1 VELSLETN
9 NIEVESTEKGK
20 AEPVATEEHKVT
32 EEPEKDSQETS
43 GEAEKPNTIP
53 IVEPSA
59 EANEEKATEKM
70 LEEAINNEVDATEK
84 GKTESLVTEVEPT
97 ETGKE
102 DQEEPEQLSTET
114 NDVVAVEEKTRELEL
129 EAAPLKETNIDEVVP
144 TETEKAEPV
153 VTVVDENQSELGI
166 QSIKQKEEEK
176 PKEEAEIQEQTVDTV
191 EVHPPKDSDIEVV
204 KEIDNSESEV
214 IPIKEENTDP
224 VSNGVV
230 EKPIEPL
237 QVGEEVVETIKEQ
250 ATEKSEGSLNDTIK
264 KEESET
270 NTAVNT
276 AEVSL
281 NEEAQT
287 NPADIVEPSPEVE
300 EKVVVEDGK
309 KESSF
314 TDVIEEI
321 SSKEV
326 VGVTENTTSVEEKA
340 VVAAEDVKKEP
351 EALNAVQVSSREAE
365 VDIKKTD
372 EQNEAKTAT
381 PEAGDADKKVD
392 EIFKAVSEPVRET
405 LASKF
410 EEKDE
415 EETIQTGADNSEK
428 ERIEEPVKTEV
439 EATKENDTTTITSKD
454 LPKETPAKPPQKQS
468 NNIISKVKQSLVK
481 AKKAITGKSPSKN
494 LSSDPKGDIKV
505 K

>member
-1 VELSLETN
+1 
-9 NIEVESTEKGK
+9 
-20 AEPVATEEHKVT
+20 
-32 EEPEKDSQETS
+32 
-43 GEAEKPNTIP
+43 
-53 IVEPSA
+53 
-59 EANEEKATEKM
+59 
-70 LEEAINNEVDATEK
+70 
-84 GKTESLVTEVEPT
+84 
-97 ETGKE
+97 
-102 DQEEPEQLSTET
+102 
-114 NDVVAVEEKTRELEL
+114 
-129 EAAPLKETNIDEVVP
+129 
-144 TETEKAEPV
+144 
-153 VTVVDENQSELGI
+153 
-166 QSIKQKEEEK
+166 
-176 PKEEAEIQEQTVDTV
+176 
-191 EVHPPKDSDIEVV
+191 
-204 KEIDNSESEV
+204 
-214 IPIKEENTDP
+214 

-237 QVGEEVVETIKEQ
+237 QVGEEVVETIKEVEPKQ
-250 ATEKSEGSLNDTIK
+250 AAEKSEGSLNDTIK
-264 KEESET
+264 EEESET

-287 NPADIVEPSPEVE
+287 NPADLVEPSPEVE

-381 PEAGDADKKVD
+381 PEARDADKKVD

-454 LPKETPAKPPQKQS
+454 LPKETPAKPAQKQS